1 MREGYPRELFKKL
14 RMRRHGIKEQYPG
27 IYYITNNLTMQVQ
40 IIVTK
45 DLGPE
50 EHLFLKALSDKVN
63 EQTARKIVETA
74 SLMDEKG
81 DVENVEALFQIS
93 MAANKGIYDKI
104 REEENSGLKEENKK
118 LKLAML

>member
-1 MREGYPRELFKKL
+1 
-14 RMRRHGIKEQYPG
+14 
-27 IYYITNNLTMQVQ
+27 MQVQ

-74 SLMDEKG
+74 SLMDEK
-81 DVENVEALFQIS
+81 VKKL
-93 MAANKGIYDKI
+93 
-104 REEENSGLKEENKK
+104 EEENSGLKEENKK